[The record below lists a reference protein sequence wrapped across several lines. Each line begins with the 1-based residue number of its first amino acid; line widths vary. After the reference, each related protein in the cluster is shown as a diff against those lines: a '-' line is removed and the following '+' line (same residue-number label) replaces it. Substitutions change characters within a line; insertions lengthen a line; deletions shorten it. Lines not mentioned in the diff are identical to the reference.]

1 MVEVGGQVD
10 VPPEARLAHDPQRE
24 AEPTRLGAVP
34 AERTRSVAEL
44 ESCSGRHARHVG
56 AVVTAVGDQ
65 RHPVVPGWPREVGG
79 HGKVG
84 VGDDDAFDVEC
95 GERDDAV
102 LDRSVEPAPRSPE
115 DLCAEAACPCCDL
128 VVVADHEHRQWA
140 RRGDDTIGHSASER
154 GPLIGIERGSQAHLR
169 VAEALHGHEHGGAH
183 RGESMVPR
191 MPNRRVV
198 GVLGR
203 PGRVEVDE
211 HGAVWSTD
219 GAWRLEWMVADV
231 TGSWRDPSLDTSVRH
246 QAIDGTPVFE
256 TAMRVTGGDV
266 RQRVYAIVDPE
277 GLAIVEVENDSPQ
290 PVAVAFSM
298 EGRGPS
304 VVSARPAPAVAVPD
318 GAPGDAVVFP
328 IPHQAVVRVA
338 VPLLERAAAWPAR
351 VPTAAQVSAGWRQL
365 AERGER
371 LEAPGGLA
379 RRFSLAR
386 AQLLLSESVEPDAL
400 LLATG
405 ARWRLAR
412 QTVDMP
418 VEVIARAAQ
427 RVADRARSAPGPL
440 AYGALVE
447 AQLLLD
453 AVGEHRASVDVG
465 RVLDRLP
472 EQPFDVA
479 VDDDLELVVAA
490 RSFLASAVGARERS
504 VELLREWPAEW
515 VGASVAAHQIP
526 TRWGEVSFAV
536 RWHGER
542 PALLWECEAA
552 VTLCAPS
559 LDAAW
564 QSGDQRG
571 EALLSGVSAT

>member
-1 MVEVGGQVD
+1 M
-10 VPPEARLAHDPQRE
+10 
-24 AEPTRLGAVP
+24 
-34 AERTRSVAEL
+34 
-44 ESCSGRHARHVG
+44 
-56 AVVTAVGDQ
+56 
-65 RHPVVPGWPREVGG
+65 
-79 HGKVG
+79 
-84 VGDDDAFDVEC
+84 
-95 GERDDAV
+95 
-102 LDRSVEPAPRSPE
+102 
-115 DLCAEAACPCCDL
+115 
-128 VVVADHEHRQWA
+128 
-140 RRGDDTIGHSASER
+140 
-154 GPLIGIERGSQAHLR
+154 
-169 VAEALHGHEHGGAH
+169 AEALHGHEHGGAH

-219 GAWRLEWMVADV
+219 GAWRLEWTVADV

-246 QAIDGTPVFE
+246 QAVDGTPVFE
-256 TAMRVTGGDV
+256 TALRVTGGDV

-298 EGRGPS
+298 VGRGPS
-304 VVSARPAPAVAVPD
+304 VVSARPPPAVAVPD

-338 VPLLERAAAWPAR
+338 VPLFESAATWPAR

-472 EQPFDVA
+472 AQSFDVA

-504 VELLREWPAEW
+504 VELLRECPPEW

-542 PALLWECEAA
+542 PALLWECEAP

-564 QSGDQRG
+564 QSRDQRG